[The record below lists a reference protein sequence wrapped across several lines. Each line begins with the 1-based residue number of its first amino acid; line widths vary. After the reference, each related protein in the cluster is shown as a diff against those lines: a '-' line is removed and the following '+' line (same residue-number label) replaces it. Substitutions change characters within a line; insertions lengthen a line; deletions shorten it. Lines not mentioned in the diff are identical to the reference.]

1 MFAADPD
8 YAQLR
13 ADHQNRL
20 QARELTEQQFT
31 RN

>member
-13 ADHQNRL
+13 ADHQNRS
-20 QARELTEQQFT
+20 QAGELTEQLY
-31 RN
+31 